1 MTPNPATN
9 VPNTTWLDEEL
20 RRQKAQVAELR
31 GLVDKQQVLL
41 TDQTQRLLALEDR
54 LAKLQAQLVR
64 IPEVEEA
71 LRHTRDEVALQLAEA
86 RQEQQKAAAEFL
98 RNRRAEREQDVRAIQ
113 EITVALQRLDPLE
126 QGLAVRQAE
135 ERRLNEAILRVQESV
150 ESLTKRLAQREE
162 AQRQL
167 ADRLEQQTIKGGQF
181 ELGLAEAQKAQQE
194 FLARLLVAE
203 TSLAKLTQQM
213 AELQNLRQDLTR
225 QQTEFQESLRRADL
239 ERTQALTDW
248 GRRLE
253 EYAHQMEVW
262 SEQLR
267 YYSDQ
272 HEKNRRLLREI
283 QELSQQ
289 VSQQQDQL
297 RQLQRIAEEQLR
309 RELREWRS
317 ENDLRWAQE
326 MERRQKW
333 SKEQAEREDA
343 QEQRLSVLEQGRE
356 EDRKAALAQEERN
369 LQAHVALAA
378 KLDETRMAHVR
389 VLKAQAKTIQDL
401 LAELR
406 GLFGEEK

>member
-1 MTPNPATN
+1 MSPNTATN
-9 VPNTTWLDEEL
+9 VPNTAWLDEEL
-20 RRQKAQVAELR
+20 RRQKAQVSELR
-31 GLVDKQQVLL
+31 GVVDKQQVLL
-41 TDQTQRLLALEDR
+41 AAQAQRLLALEDR
-54 LAKLQAQLVR
+54 LAKLQAQLLRVS
-64 IPEVEEA
+64 EVEEA

-98 RNRRAEREQDVRAIQ
+98 RNRRAEREQDVRTIQ
-113 EITVALQRLDPLE
+113 EITLALKRLDPLE

-135 ERRLNEAILRVQESV
+135 ERRLNEAILRVQEGV
-150 ESLTKRLAQREE
+150 ESLAKRMSQREE

-167 ADRLEQQTIKGGQF
+167 ADRLEQQTVKGGQL

-203 TSLAKLTQQM
+203 TSLNKLMQQM
-213 AELQNLRQDLTR
+213 AEMQALRQDLTR
-225 QQTEFQESLRRADL
+225 QQAEFQESLRRADL
-239 ERTQALTDW
+239 ERTQTLTEW

-262 SEQLR
+262 SGQLR
-267 YYSDQ
+267 YYGDQ

-326 MERRQKW
+326 LERRGKLD
-333 SKEQAEREDA
+333 KEQAESEPLGAGTRRGQESDPGPRGA
-343 QEQRLSVLEQGRE
+343 QPAGPRRPGGQARRDPPGPCAGAQGPG
-356 EDRKAALAQEERN
+356 
-369 LQAHVALAA
+369 
-378 KLDETRMAHVR
+378 
-389 VLKAQAKTIQDL
+389 QDHP
-401 LAELR
+401 R
-406 GLFGEEK
+406 PFG

>member
-9 VPNTTWLDEEL
+9 VPNTAWLDEEL

-41 TDQTQRLLALEDR
+41 TDQAQRLLALEDR

-150 ESLTKRLAQREE
+150 ESLAKRMAQREE

-167 ADRLEQQTIKGGQF
+167 ADRLEQQTVKGGQL

-213 AELQNLRQDLTR
+213 AEMQTLRQDLTR
-225 QQTEFQESLRRADL
+225 QQAEFQESLRRADL
-239 ERTQALTDW
+239 ERTQTLTDW
-248 GRRLE
+248 GRKLE
-253 EYAHQMEVW
+253 EYSHQMEVW
-262 SEQLR
+262 SGQLR

-326 MERRQKW
+326 LERRQKW

-369 LQAHVALAA
+369 LQAHAALAA
-378 KLDETRMAHVR
+378 KLDETRLAHVR
-389 VLKAQAKTIQDL
+389 TLKAQAKTLHDL